1 MEADTAL
8 AGPGAAVVF
17 PAALAHPPSDPC
29 RRSQDPERSAHS
41 DRAASAHQRQP
52 RAQDLVAERVRQD
65 HSGDGGGVRQGAA
78 SRPAP
83 PRACRR
89 TAYPAQPLGLPSVRP
104 SQHLHCRCVHCSGGR
119 GCVRAPAPVLVRADH
134 GAILTMTILT
144 MLDHGELANAAARA
158 QAGERQPH
166 EEEAGVLVGGSA
178 SVRFWLGRCGAADS
192 LVSFSTPSSAV

>member
-1 MEADTAL
+1 ML

-17 PAALAHPPSDPC
+17 PAALAQPPSDPC
-29 RRSQDPERSAHS
+29 RRSQDPKRSAHS

-52 RAQDLVAERVRQD
+52 RAQDLVTERVRQD
-65 HSGDGGGVRQGAA
+65 HSGDGGSVRQGTAALRRPAARPAAAPPTRHGHSACPACGRSSTFTAAA
-78 SRPAP
+78 S
-83 PRACRR
+83 
-89 TAYPAQPLGLPSVRP
+89 TAR
-104 SQHLHCRCVHCSGGR
+104 GGR

-144 MLDHGELANAAARA
+144 MPDHGELANAAARA

-178 SVRFWLGRCGAADS
+178 SVRFWLGRCGAAGS